1 MKAFRSKY
9 PGLSILAAI
18 LILIIPAAVLLVRH
32 LRLEGPRQAVRAQF
46 ENLRGQTRDPLSA
59 LYFRDF
65 SYHIEDIRI
74 SGNSAEARVS
84 LTHPDGRA
92 LARDLALETARIN
105 ASDLAGE
112 GEAAAPGRAD
122 YAAILESLLSSQ
134 TRPPV
139 TSEAVI
145 PLTRTDG
152 RWSVAEGGTPIA
164 LLSGNLS
171 DYLADPSLTAPDE
184 ILSVFLSVL
193 ETFTPQQWI
202 SFLDISDIFLT
213 RSETLAPE
221 VDLRYASMIAENF
234 SFGIDDCQ
242 IDGNTAVVRVSVTS
256 VDLSAAL
263 SRFQEKLL
271 SYAATADSITADEET
286 AADASAR
293 LLLEA
298 LKETDET
305 ALFHPS
311 VTLTFSETAWIPE
324 FSEEITDACLGG
336 IGSAMQVFSED

>member
-46 ENLRGQTRDPLSA
+46 ENLREQTRDPLSA

-112 GEAAAPGRAD
+112 AAAPGRAD
-122 YAAILESLLSSQ
+122 YAAILESLLSSRA
-134 TRPPV
+134 RPPV

-145 PLTRTDG
+145 PLTRRDG
-152 RWSVAEGGTPIA
+152 RWTVAEGGAPIA
-164 LLSGNLS
+164 LLTGNLS
-171 DYLADPSLTAPDE
+171 DYLADPTLTAPDE

-202 SFLDISDIFLT
+202 SFLGISDIFLT
-213 RSETLAPE
+213 RSKSLAPE
-221 VDLRYASMIAENF
+221 VDLQYASMIAETF
-234 SFGIDDCQ
+234 SFRIDDCQ

-298 LKETDET
+298 LEETDET
-305 ALFHPS
+305 AVFHPPVS
-311 VTLTFSETAWIPE
+311 MTFSETAWIPE